1 MAILTFGGIVSTQA
15 VGPASCSQRRTYLS
29 ATENKG
35 KCVSQQEKKKKK
47 KKKIPNIQTSNPFGG
62 TSFLKAKQHCTFWYP
77 NPKFAPS
84 YIPSS
89 QNPWLSR

>member
-47 KKKIPNIQTSNPFGG
+47 KKEKEKKSKHPIPLGEPPF
-62 TSFLKAKQHCTFWYP
+62 
-77 NPKFAPS
+77 
-84 YIPSS
+84 
-89 QNPWLSR
+89 